1 MSLFIKPVNRT
12 LLVKRE
18 PVQEKKNDLGIIV
31 PFTTT
36 TKIENNVVVTLVAA
50 EPNSSYEKYE
60 SQKLLVRASM
70 LEDIEFRGT
79 VATFLSESGVIAII
93 AESEFL

>member
-1 MSLFIKPVNRT
+1 
-12 LLVKRE
+12 
-18 PVQEKKNDLGIIV
+18 
-31 PFTTT
+31 
-36 TKIENNVVVTLVAA
+36 VTLVAA